1 MLSRSVLFSAEERKD
16 DIDHADGLN
25 AARAEP
31 AVDLNQT
38 AVQPTEEKPNVSD
51 P

>member
-1 MLSRSVLFSAEERKD
+1 MLSRSVLFSA

-25 AARAEP
+25 AAGAEP

-38 AVQPTEEKPNVSD
+38 AVQPTEEKPNVYD